1 MNTQKTHIS
10 QPQKTNYFFLG
21 EKISV
26 VIPVYNVEKY
36 IGRCLDSI
44 LANDYNNLEI
54 ICINDGSTDN
64 GLDVLLQYA
73 CIDNRIIVINSCN
86 GGVSK
91 ARNIGLEI
99 CSGEYVAFIDADDC
113 VHSQYFSIMH
123 EKFNEK
129 NVGAVLCKWERFSEK
144 NKVTENKNV
153 LSFDCQKYTMSE
165 LLKTELCQNCWARLY
180 KRSAIS
186 SVRFPVDLAIYEDGV
201 FTREVMWKNREK
213 QAVIIDYPLYYY
225 FIRKGSA
232 THSHNFL
239 PARYSTINC
248 YINKGASNCNRLD
261 KEFWMRLAIESALD
275 YRYYASIQKD
285 YEHVKNA
292 NNLIKESMKIILKH
306 RLFSLKTRIRFSI
319 LSAFP
324 VVHKKINK
332 LD

>member
-129 NVGAVLCKWERFSEK
+129 NVGAVLCKWERFTEY
-144 NKVTENKNV
+144 NKAITNNNI
-153 LSFDCQKYTMSE
+153 LSFDCKLYKMSE
-165 LLKTELCQNCWARLY
+165 LLKTEFCQNCWARLY

-186 SVRFPVDLAIYEDGV
+186 SFRFPVDLALYEDGV

-239 PARYSTINC
+239 PALYSTINC
-248 YINKGASNCNRLD
+248 YIYKGTTNCIRID
-261 KEFWMRLAIESALD
+261 KEFWMSLAIESALD
-275 YRYYASIQKD
+275 YRYYASFQNE
-285 YEHVKNA
+285 YEHIKNA
-292 NNLIKESMKIILKH
+292 NNQLKNSMRNIIKH

-319 LSAFP
+319 LSMFP
-324 VVHKKINK
+324 IVHKKINK